1 MMKDILPI
9 VIIGVAIVLLLS
21 LTAIPIVLSPKS
33 RPNRVCAILIWSIKS
48 LGLVTRAYK
57 LKIDKNTTLKIAK
70 LCRVRIEEHETEEL
84 SSQLSSI
91 LDWVEQLNEVNTDN
105 VEPLSNVST
114 AKLPLRKDKENSE
127 DKSKDILTNAPE
139 KLENYFVVPKV
150 VE

>member
-1 MMKDILPI
+1 LI

-48 LGLVTRAYK
+48 LGLVTRVYK